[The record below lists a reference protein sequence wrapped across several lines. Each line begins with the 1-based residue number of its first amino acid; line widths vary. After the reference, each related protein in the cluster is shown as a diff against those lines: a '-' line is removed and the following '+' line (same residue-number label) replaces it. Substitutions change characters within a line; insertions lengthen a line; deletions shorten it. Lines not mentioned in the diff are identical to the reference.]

1 MEKMQKFAKLGT
13 TNQNAKKNQNFPKI
27 PPNVE
32 KTKKKVRKNR
42 IENKTVQA
50 KHW

>member
-1 MEKMQKFAKLGT
+1 MQKFAKSGT
-13 TNQNAKKNQNFPKI
+13 TNKNAKNQNFPKI

-32 KTKKKVRKNR
+32 KTKKMVRKNK